1 MNNFTD
7 IYILNL
13 HGNAKKK
20 EVAPDG
26 GKDENVFDIQQG
38 VAIGILVQ
46 EPGKSGPATVHYADL
61 WGLREG
67 KYRALADT
75 NVAKTGWTELKPGSP
90 FYLFVPR
97 DEAELDEYM
106 KGWKVTDMFPVNSVG
121 IVTARD
127 DLTIKWSG
135 KEVEDT
141 IMDFVSLPP
150 EEARD
155 KYELGDDVRDW
166 KVSMAQKDLK
176 DSGLRSEKIVPI
188 LYRPFDTR
196 YTYYTGHSRG
206 FHCMPRGEVMRHMLA
221 GENIG
226 LVTVR
231 QVAEGVF
238 DHAFISSSIVES
250 RITLSNKGIGSLFPL
265 YLYPGEGEMQFE
277 GGRRRANLNTDLIKA
292 FSEKL
297 GLQVISDGKGD
308 LLSTFGPE
316 DVFNYAYAAFHS
328 PTYRSRYAEFLKMD
342 FPRLPLTSDKEL
354 FKALAAKGAELVAL
368 HLMESPILNNLI
380 TGYPVAGSNTVEKV
394 SYDENTQRVYINKT
408 QYFEGVPPEVWNFH
422 IGGYQ
427 VAQKWLKDRKSRTL
441 TYDELTHYQKVVV
454 ALKETIRLMAE
465 IDELIPGWPIE

>member
-1 MNNFTD
+1 
-7 IYILNL
+7 
-13 HGNAKKK
+13 
-20 EVAPDG
+20 
-26 GKDENVFDIQQG
+26 
-38 VAIGILVQ
+38 
-46 EPGKSGPATVHYADL
+46 
-61 WGLREG
+61 
-67 KYRALADT
+67 
-75 NVAKTGWTELKPGSP
+75 
-90 FYLFVPR
+90 
-97 DEAELDEYM
+97 
-106 KGWKVTDMFPVNSVG
+106 
-121 IVTARD
+121 
-127 DLTIKWSG
+127 
-135 KEVEDT
+135 VEDT

-297 GLQVISDGKGD
+297 GLQFISDGKGD

-354 FKALAAKGAELVAL
+354 FKALAARGAELVTL
-368 HLMESPILNNLI
+368 HLMESPTLNNLI
-380 TGYPVAGSNTVEKV
+380 TRYPVAGSNTVEKV
-394 SYDENTQRVYINKT
+394 SSDENNQRVYINKT
-408 QYFEGVPPEVWNFH
+408 QYFEGVPPEVWKFH
-422 IGGYQ
+422 VGGYQ
-427 VAQKWLKDRKSRTL
+427 VTQKWLKDRKGRTL
-441 TYDELTHYQKVVV
+441 TYDELTHYQKVIV
-454 ALKETIRLMAE
+454 ALNETIRLMDE
-465 IDELIPGWPIE
+465 IDDLIPGWPVE